1 MKKENVA
8 IIGSTGSVG
17 EQTLEVFETVGD
29 KNIYALAVNNNI
41 EKLIKQI
48 IKYRPRVVCVYDENR
63 KNELEK
69 ILYNKKIRVKLL
81 CGKDGL
87 YEIANDKSVD
97 FVVNAMAC
105 CGIRGINESIEF
117 TKMAIKN
124 HKKIAISNKETIV
137 CGGKKLFKFA
147 KKFGVELRPI
157 DSEHSAI
164 WQCLSGENKNRVKR
178 LILTCSGGPFFGK
191 EKKDLKKV
199 KVSDCLKHP
208 NWKMGK
214 KITIDSATL
223 VNKGLEVIEAH
234 YLFDMKPQNID
245 VVIQRESII
254 HSMVEFMDGSVKAQL
269 GCPSMK
275 VPISYAIYKE
285 LRPELNIESLD
296 FNVIEKISF
305 NRVDNKTFEA
315 IDLAYRAIE
324 KGDEWTKKYCMAD
337 EIQVMKFINGEI
349 KFLDIVKNIKKE
361 LYGSK

>member
-1 MKKENVA
+1 MKRENVA

-17 EQTLEVFETVGD
+17 EQTLEVLETVGD
-29 KNIYALAVNNNI
+29 KNIYALAINSNI
-41 EKLIKQI
+41 DKLVKQI
-48 IKYRPRVVCVYDENR
+48 IKYKPKIVCVYDEN
-63 KNELEK
+63 KKIELEK
-69 ILYNKKIRVKLL
+69 ILHNKKIKVKILS
-81 CGKDGL
+81 GEDGL
-87 YEIANDKSVD
+87 YEISNDKK
-97 FVVNAMAC
+97 VNFLVNSMSC
-105 CGIRGINESIEF
+105 CGVKGIDVSIKL
-117 TKMAIKN
+117 TKLAIKN
-124 HKKIAISNKETIV
+124 NKKIAISNKETIV
-137 CGGKKLFKFA
+137 CGGSKLFKYA

-191 EKKDLKKV
+191 KKSELGRV

-234 YLFDMKPQNID
+234 YLFDMKAKNID
-245 VVIQRESII
+245 VIIQRESII

-269 GCPSMK
+269 GTPSMK

-285 LRPELNIESLD
+285 LRPELNIKNLD
-296 FNVIEKISF
+296 FNNIEKISF
-305 NRVDNKTFEA
+305 NSVDNKTFDA
-315 IDLAYRAIE
+315 INLAYKAIE

-337 EIQVMKFINGEI
+337 EIQVMNFINGEI

-361 LYGSK
+361 LYGI